1 MNNLT
6 ILIIIIIVILLINS
20 QNVKKEGFN
29 SGNSNDVKKIGL
41 KKFLNTLKK
50 IARAEKEYIDG
61 YKFLRNSNSFWEY
74 AVKNYRSNDFG
85 KIAEILRL
93 VPKNGIEGPSLNI
106 ETDDNK
112 KYSAKYFD
120 DLKNKYLNTDISNI
134 PLITE
139 IDKMIENLYERNEP
153 WLREYYTVPIF
164 RLRNIDITSSKW
176 MYSIIE
182 DDETNDNLLEW
193 DFNQNPFTSS
203 NQIASQFLFFAE
215 YWLKETNKNKGF
227 TSVLIKGNPY
237 TYLGI
242 YVFSKSNGNCI
253 GQLDIHMSSVKYAWT
268 WSLGSTDIK
277 EINPNPILNSQI
289 P

>member
-1 MNNLT
+1 
-6 ILIIIIIVILLINS
+6 
-20 QNVKKEGFN
+20 
-29 SGNSNDVKKIGL
+29 
-41 KKFLNTLKK
+41 
-50 IARAEKEYIDG
+50 
-61 YKFLRNSNSFWEY
+61 
-74 AVKNYRSNDFG
+74 
-85 KIAEILRL
+85 
-93 VPKNGIEGPSLNI
+93 
-106 ETDDNK
+106 
-112 KYSAKYFD
+112 
-120 DLKNKYLNTDISNI
+120 
-134 PLITE
+134 
-139 IDKMIENLYERNEP
+139 MIENLYERNEP

-237 TYLGI
+237 TYLGR